1 MMNENM
7 MNGEMMDFVEL
18 NDEDMAEISGG
29 KTKIGAVTGDT
40 YVRTGPGLKYKTIGV
55 LHKGDETKYLGKSST
70 DDRGVAWYKVDWNG
84 RTGWVSSRYTR
95 KAKY

>member
-7 MNGEMMDFVEL
+7 MNEEMNFVEL
-18 NDEDMAEISGG
+18 TDAEMEEVTGG
-29 KTKIGAVTGDT
+29 KTKIGAVTGNT
-40 YVRTGPGLKYKTIGV
+40 NVRTGPGLNYRIIGV

-70 DDRGVAWYKVDWNG
+70 DERGVAWYKVDWNG